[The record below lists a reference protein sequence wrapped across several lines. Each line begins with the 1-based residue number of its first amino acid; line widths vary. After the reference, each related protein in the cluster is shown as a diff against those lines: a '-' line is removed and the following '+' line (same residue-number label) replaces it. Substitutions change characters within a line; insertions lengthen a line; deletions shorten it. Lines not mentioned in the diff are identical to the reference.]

1 MNENVQ
7 IFNSP
12 YDMPM
17 NELKIFDEK
26 FLGQGTQG
34 RAFRVQIEGL
44 DGYFVDKVTQNMN
57 NSEKAIK
64 DIKE

>member
-26 FLGQGTQG
+26 FLGQGT
-34 RAFRVQIEGL
+34 
-44 DGYFVDKVTQNMN
+44 
-57 NSEKAIK
+57 
-64 DIKE
+64 